1 MGKLGLAGA
10 GQAGKESR
18 AFAEPLLASLVD
30 YHSNTKI
37 PSILIKMY
45 TVEKLVNA

>member
-10 GQAGKESR
+10 GEVGKESR
-18 AFAEPLLASLVD
+18 AFAEPLLASLTD
-30 YHSNTKI
+30 YHPSIKI

-45 TVEKLVNA
+45 TVEN